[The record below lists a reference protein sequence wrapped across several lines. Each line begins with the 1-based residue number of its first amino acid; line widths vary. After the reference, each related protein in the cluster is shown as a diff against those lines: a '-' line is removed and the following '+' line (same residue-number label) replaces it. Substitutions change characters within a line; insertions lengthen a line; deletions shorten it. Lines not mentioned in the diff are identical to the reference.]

1 MFRFL
6 LPVTQGLIN
15 LEKQMDSIPDSPIKP
30 FNGIKLHALSPSQ
43 LKKKKQPIKY
53 NQSFGCKVSKIYT
66 KILAGNTYDFLL
78 CPT

>member
-6 LPVTQGLIN
+6 LPLTQGLIN

-43 LKKKKQPIKY
+43 LKKKATHKIQPKLWL
-53 NQSFGCKVSKIYT
+53 QSK
-66 KILAGNTYDFLL
+66 
-78 CPT
+78 